1 MKTMDFFRTIA
12 WFIYFFGY
20 MIVHKKDLRRGLQ
33 ALAAGDDA
41 LVDELVGRH
50 VPHWC
55 RELLRRAGVKVQV
68 EGQENIPKGTP
79 CVFVANHRSY
89 YDIPLMLTCLDGP
102 HALVSKAEVEKIPLV
117 RGWMKLLHCV
127 YVDRGDARA
136 SLRALNQAAEEVKSG
151 RSVSIFPEGTRYK
164 GEEGGIGE
172 FKGGAFRIATKTGA
186 PIVPVAI
193 SHSRDVMENN
203 HMLMHPAIVTVRI
216 LPAIWVSE
224 LDKETK
230 KALPALVQEQIR
242 LALPEHTPAPEEGE
256 NPYHRLY
263 TENKSFGQLAKQQDA
278 AKAKQ

>member
-1 MKTMDFFRTIA
+1 MDFFRTIA

-20 MIVHKKDLRRGLQ
+20 MIVHKKDLDRGLK
-33 ALAAGDDA
+33 ALAAGDTA
-41 LVDELVGRH
+41 TVQELVDYH

-55 RELLRRAGVKVQV
+55 GELLRRAGVKVQV
-68 EGQENIPKGTP
+68 EGKENIPKGEP

-127 YVDRGDARA
+127 YVGRGDARA
-136 SLRALNQAAEEVKSG
+136 SLRALNQAAEEVKQG

-164 GEEGGIGE
+164 GREGDIGE
-172 FKGGAFRIATKTGA
+172 FKGGAFRIATKTNA

-203 HMLMHPAIVTVRI
+203 GMLMHPASVTVRI
-216 LPAIWVSE
+216 LPAIRVSE

-230 KALPALVQEQIR
+230 KALPELVQEQIR
-242 LALPEHTPAPEEGE
+242 LALPEHTPAPENAE

-263 TENKSFGQLAKQQDA
+263 TQDKSFAQLAKDQGA
-278 AKAKQ
+278 AKQ

>member
-1 MKTMDFFRTIA
+1 MRTII
-12 WFIYFFGY
+12 WFIYFWGY
-20 MIVHKKDLRRGLQ
+20 LLFSWPMLHKGLAAQKRGDSAVGD
-33 ALAAGDDA
+33 ALAAKY
-41 LVDELVGRH
+41 
-50 VPHWC
+50 VPHWAG
-55 RELLRRAGVKVQV
+55 RLLAMAGVTVTV
-68 EGQENIPKGTP
+68 TGRENIPAGRP

-127 YVDRGDARA
+127 YVNRGDARA
-136 SLRALNQAAEEVKSG
+136 SLRALNQAAEEVKQG

-186 PIVPVAI
+186 PVVPVAI

-203 HMLMHPAIVTVRI
+203 HMLMHPAKVTVRI
-216 LPAIWVSE
+216 LPAIQVAE

-230 KALPALVQEQIR
+230 KALPELVQEQIR
-242 LALPEHTPAPEEGE
+242 LALPEHTPAPENAE

-263 TENKSFGQLAKQQDA
+263 TQNNSFAQLARSRNA
-278 AKAKQ
+278 AEK

>member
-1 MKTMDFFRTIA
+1 MPLKRQRGYHNEYFQIDDSFARRQQVFR
-12 WFIYFFGY
+12 
-20 MIVHKKDLRRGLQ
+20 Q
-33 ALAAGDDA
+33 
-41 LVDELVGRH
+41 
-50 VPHWC
+50 
-55 RELLRRAGVKVQV
+55 
-68 EGQENIPKGTP
+68 NIPKGVA

-127 YVDRGDARA
+127 YVNRGDARA
-136 SLRALNQAAEEVKSG
+136 SLRALNQAAEEVKQG

-186 PIVPVAI
+186 PVVPVAI

-203 HMLMHPAIVTVRI
+203 HMLMHPAKVTVRI
-216 LPAIWVSE
+216 LPAIQVAE

-230 KALPALVQEQIR
+230 KALPELVQEQIR
-242 LALPEHTPAPEEGE
+242 LALPEHTPAPENAE

-263 TENKSFGQLAKQQDA
+263 TQNNSFAQLARSRNA
-278 AKAKQ
+278 AEK